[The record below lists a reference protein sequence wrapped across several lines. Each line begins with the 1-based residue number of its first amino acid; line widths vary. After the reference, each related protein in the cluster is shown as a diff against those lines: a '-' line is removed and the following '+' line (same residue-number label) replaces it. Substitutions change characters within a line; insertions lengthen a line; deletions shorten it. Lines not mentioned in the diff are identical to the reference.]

1 MLKRSFLLLLA
12 ALAACVPPMP
22 SQSPPE
28 ITIVETVT
36 PSVIISDNDLTAKIF
51 TDLSLSALDSLAT
64 IAQSPISWGDLIR
77 IIHPEL
83 HDSSKAMATD
93 YLTETFSNYLLIRS
107 LVQLE
112 KRNNSTIITYL
123 VDTSAVLPL
132 IVMLFEA
139 HLNPIIP
146 NSAIITPM

>member
-1 MLKRSFLLLLA
+1 LKRSHL
-12 ALAACVPPMP
+12 
-22 SQSPPE
+22 
-28 ITIVETVT
+28 
-36 PSVIISDNDLTAKIF
+36 
-51 TDLSLSALDSLAT
+51 LSLFLIMILQQK
-64 IAQSPISWGDLIR
+64 ILPIYRFQLWILYQLSPISWGDLIR

-93 YLTETFSNYLLIRS
+93 FFTETFSDYLLIRS

-132 IVMLFEA
+132 MSHYLA
-139 HLNPIIP
+139 KMSGYTN
-146 NSAIITPM
+146 

>member
-1 MLKRSFLLLLA
+1 M
-12 ALAACVPPMP
+12 PPIP
-22 SQSPPE
+22 SQSVPE
-28 ITIVETVT
+28 ITAIETIA
-36 PSVIISDNDLTAKIF
+36 PSIIISDNSLVAKIS
-51 TDLSLSALDSLAT
+51 TDLSLSELDSLST

-77 IIHPEL
+77 IIQPEL

-112 KRNNSTIITYL
+112 KHNNSTIITYS

-132 IVMLFEA
+132 IRHYLAKMSMDTPIEPLFDRDG
-139 HLNPIIP
+139 HIP
-146 NSAIITPM
+146 DFSQ